1 MVKWW
6 FNSPYA
12 AHEYRRGHMRGIMY
26 LGELEASSLSKKQKI
41 NVKISTEY
49 ETIFMDESMDKILW
63 SKYFIDVQGYK
74 GFHNK
79 LMQYNDN
86 DDFLE
91 KW

>member
-1 MVKWW
+1 
-6 FNSPYA
+6 
-12 AHEYRRGHMRGIMY
+12 MY
-26 LGELEASSLSKKQKI
+26 LGELEVSSLSKKNNI